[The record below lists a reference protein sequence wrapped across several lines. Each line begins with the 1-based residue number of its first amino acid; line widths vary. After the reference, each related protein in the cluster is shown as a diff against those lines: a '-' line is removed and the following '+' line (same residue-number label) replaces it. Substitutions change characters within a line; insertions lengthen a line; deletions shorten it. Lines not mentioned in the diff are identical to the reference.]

1 MPGQSLNNVNIQ
13 SITLLPTPREI
24 RQQFPQTAATR
35 RTVSEAREA
44 VERILDREDPRLLA
58 IVGPCSIHDLDAAM
72 EYASRLHTLATKL
85 QDSLVVIMR
94 VYYEKPR
101 TTVGWKGFINDPFMD
116 DTFRMDEGL
125 RRARKFLLNL
135 AEMGLPTANEALDPI
150 TPQYLADLIAWTAIG
165 ARTSESQTHRELAA
179 GLSMPVGFKNG
190 LDGSFV
196 PAINAIK
203 AAMQPH
209 HFFGITELGR
219 PAVFG
224 ATGNPYPH
232 LVLRGGVKPNYDAA
246 SVLACEKALTAAGL
260 PVRVIVDCSHGN
272 SNKDPGKQAEALANV
287 TEQIEAGN
295 RSIVGIMLESNLEWG
310 NQPMADDPAKLK
322 YGVSITDACIDWPT
336 TEALL
341 LELHSRYSKV
351 MPARRPAG
359 SAGPA
364 KDAP

>member
-58 IVGPCSIHDLDAAM
+58 IVGPCSIHDLDAAT
-72 EYASRLHTLATKL
+72 EYANRLHALSQKIR
-85 QDSLVVIMR
+85 DSVVVIMR
-94 VYYEKPR
+94 VYFEKPR

-125 RRARKFLLNL
+125 RRARRFLLTL
-135 AEMGLPTANEALDPI
+135 AEMGLPAANEALDPI

-165 ARTSESQTHRELAA
+165 ARTSESQTHRELSS

-190 LDGSFV
+190 LDGSFS

-203 AAMQPH
+203 AALQPH

-232 LVLRGGVKPNYDAA
+232 IVLRGGVKPNYDPEAI
-246 SVLACEKALTAAGL
+246 LACEKALAAAGL
-260 PVRVIVDCSHGN
+260 PVRMIVDCSHGN
-272 SNKDPGKQAEALANV
+272 SNKDPGKEAEVLANV
-287 TEQIEAGN
+287 TAQIEAGN
-295 RSIVGIMLESNLEWG
+295 RSIVGVMLESNLEWG
-310 NQPMADDPAKLK
+310 SQPMADDPAKLK

-341 LELHSRYSKV
+341 LELHSRYRKA
-351 MPARRPAG
+351 MPDRLPPKKSGA
-359 SAGPA
+359 S
-364 KDAP
+364 